1 MLLYSNSLNPPT
13 NPLLSPRRQPSLL
26 SARAERPLPSIS
38 SSSITH
44 DQPRTVSST
53 LLVLRSSCT
62 ITSRSI
68 TRRVI
73 SVIQSRLRKVCIA
86 PAVHTIILTYTPLS
100 RRPAPHAHLANTF
113 LEALS
118 QVPHQEVFK
127 EELASRFHPVGPLNY
142 STNLS

>member
-1 MLLYSNSLNPPT
+1 MLLSSNSPSPFP

-26 SARAERPLPSIS
+26 SAKAERPLPSIS

-44 DQPRTVSST
+44 DQPRTVSSI

-62 ITSRSI
+62 ITSRSMA
-68 TRRVI
+68 RRVI
-73 SVIQSRLRKVCIA
+73 SAIQSRLRKACSTSS
-86 PAVHTIILTYTPLS
+86 VHSTLLTYGSLS
-100 RRPAPHAHLANTF
+100 RRAAPHALLANPF

-127 EELASRFHPVGPLNY
+127 EEHASRFHPVGGSNK
-142 STNLS
+142 